1 MKKRIVACPAC
12 AAPVE
17 FKLSTSLVTVC
28 DFCHSVVARADK
40 KVEDHG
46 KVADL
51 VETNSPIHR
60 GLSGKYE
67 KKRFEVVGRVQY
79 QHPAGG
85 VWNEWYLRFPQDKVG
100 WLAEAQGKFYLMF
113 ERRFADE
120 AELPSFESLDVG
132 HRFQS
137 SAESP
142 PDKSSTGGGYVVAEK
157 GIATAATADGEIPW
171 AFRQNA
177 EHRFADLHGEGDEFG
192 TLEYSGDRPRG
203 FFGHEVSL
211 ADLRLESDGWAS
223 ALPAGPNTPA
233 LHVNCPKC
241 GGPLTLFAPDQSQRV
256 TCGSCHSLLDCG
268 QGKLEY
274 LQTLS
279 GRGIDKPLIP
289 LGSVG
294 KLFDTEYTVIGFMG
308 RFAVWEGKHFPWTE
322 YLLYNPAK
330 GFRWLVRNQGHWSFV
345 EAVPLSKVTQRGDR
359 ADVGFDGREFK
370 LYDRGAAHV
379 QFVVGEFYWRVTTEE
394 KVHTSDYIAPPLM
407 LSFER
412 TMTDKGSEENVSLGK
427 YISVEEIEA
436 AFNLQDLPR
445 PFAVGTIQ
453 PQPSRADVWGMWVCF
468 ASLLALLDFIFVSGA
483 LKQPVAQFH
492 FFAAQT
498 IVLAWPILMLFG
510 RHTFEVNRWSN
521 SDFSPYATSESE
533 E

>member
-28 DFCHSVVARADK
+28 DFCRSVVARADK
-40 KVEDHG
+40 KIEDHG

-60 GLSGKYE
+60 GLAGKYQ

-85 VWNEWYLRFPQDKVG
+85 VWNEWYLRFSLDKVG

-120 AELPSFESLDVG
+120 AEFPSFESLDVG

-137 SAESP
+137 SAESQP
-142 PDKSSTGGGYVVAEK
+142 KKTSTGSGYVVAEK

-177 EHRFADLHGEGDEFG
+177 EHRFADLHGDGDEFG

-203 FFGHEVSL
+203 FFGHEVAL
-211 ADLRLESDGWAS
+211 ADLNLESDGWAS

-233 LHVNCPKC
+233 LQLNCPKC
-241 GGPLTLFAPDQSQRV
+241 GGPLTLFAPDQSQRI
-256 TCGSCHSLLDCG
+256 TCVSCHSLLDCA

-279 GRGIDKPLIP
+279 GRGIDILLIP

-308 RFAVWEGKHFPWTE
+308 RFAVWEGKRFPWTE

-345 EAVPLSKVTQRGDR
+345 EAVPLSKAKRTESNGLV
-359 ADVGFDGREFK
+359 FDGNHFK
-370 LYDRGAAHV
+370 LYDKGTAHV

-394 KVHTSDYIAPPLM
+394 TASTQDYIAPPLM
-407 LSFER
+407 LSFEK
-412 TMTDKGSEENVSLGK
+412 TKSDKGSEENVSLGR
-427 YISVEEIEA
+427 YISVDEVES
-436 AFNLQDLPR
+436 AFNLKDLPR
-445 PFAVGTIQ
+445 PFGVGTIE
-453 PQPSRADVWGMWVCF
+453 PQPSRADVWGLWVCL
-468 ASLLALLDFIFVSGA
+468 ASLLAVLDFVFVSGA
-483 LKQPVAQFH
+483 VKTPVSQGHFMTAQFIV
-492 FFAAQT
+492 AAFPL
-498 IVLAWPILMLFG
+498 VMLAMRG
-510 RHTFEVNRWSN
+510 TFEVNRWKN
-521 SDFSPYATSESE
+521 SDYSPYAQSE
-533 E
+533 

>member
-28 DFCHSVVARADK
+28 DFCRSVVARADK

-60 GLSGKYE
+60 GLSGKYN
-67 KKRFEVVGRVQY
+67 KKRFDVVGRVQY

-113 ERRFADE
+113 ERRFASQ
-120 AELPSFESLDVG
+120 AEFPSFESLEVG

-137 SAESP
+137 SVEG
-142 PDKSSTGGGYVVAEK
+142 KSSPSSGVTGYVVAEK
-157 GIATAATADGEIPW
+157 GTATAAAADGEIPW
-171 AFRQNA
+171 AFRQHA
-177 EHRFADLHGEGDEFG
+177 EHRFADLHGDGHEFG

-211 ADLRLESDGWAS
+211 ADLNLESDGWAS

-233 LHVNCPKC
+233 LQLNCPKC
-241 GGPLTLFAPDQSQRV
+241 GGPLTLFVPDQSQRI
-256 TCGSCHSLLDCG
+256 TCVSCHSLLDCG

-274 LQTLS
+274 LKTLS

-330 GFRWLVRNQGHWSFV
+330 GFRWLVCNQGHWSFV
-345 EAVPLSKVTQRGDR
+345 EAVPLSKVARRGDR
-359 ADVGFDGREFK
+359 DDVVFNGQKFK
-370 LYDRGAAHV
+370 LYDRGTAHV
-379 QFVVGEFYWRVTTEE
+379 NFVVGEFYWRVTTEE
-394 KVHTSDYIAPPLM
+394 KVHTADYIAPPLM
-407 LSFER
+407 LSFETTR
-412 TMTDKGSEENVSLGK
+412 SDKGSEENVSLGK
-427 YISVEEIEA
+427 YLSVEEVEA
-436 AFNLQDLPR
+436 AFKRSDLPR
-445 PFAVGTIQ
+445 PFSVGTIQ
-453 PQPSRADVWGMWVCF
+453 PQPRRSDVWGLWVCL
-468 ASLLALLDFIFVSGA
+468 ASLLAVLDCVFVSGA
-483 LKQPVAQFH
+483 VKTPVSQGHFMTAQFMI
-492 FFAAQT
+492 AAF
-498 IVLAWPILMLFG
+498 PLMLLFV
-510 RHTFEVNRWSN
+510 RHTFEVNRWQN
-521 SDFSPYATSESE
+521 SDYSPYAQSE

>member
-1 MKKRIVACPAC
+1 MKKRIVSCPAC

-28 DFCHSVVARADK
+28 DFCRSVVARADK

-85 VWNEWYLRFPQDKVG
+85 VWNEWYLRFSLDKVG

-120 AELPSFESLDVG
+120 AELPSFESLNVG

-137 SAESP
+137 SAESLP
-142 PDKSSTGGGYVVAEK
+142 KKKSSTGSGYVVAEK
-157 GIATAATADGEIPW
+157 GVATAATADGEIPW

-177 EHRFADLHGEGDEFG
+177 EHRFADLHGDGDQFG

-211 ADLRLESDGWAS
+211 ADLNLESDGWES
-223 ALPAGPNTPA
+223 APPAGPNTSA
-233 LHVNCPKC
+233 LQLNCPHC
-241 GGPLTLFAPDQSQRV
+241 AGPLTLYAPDQSQRV
-256 TCGSCHSLLDCG
+256 TCPSCHSLLDCG

-274 LQTLS
+274 LQTLNLPVV
-279 GRGIDKPLIP
+279 KPVIP

-294 KLFDTEYTVIGFMG
+294 KLFDTEYTVIGFMV
-308 RFAVWEGKHFPWTE
+308 RYAVWEGKTFPWTE

-330 GFRWLVRNQGHWSFV
+330 GFRWLVRNDGHWSFV
-345 EAVPLSKVTQRGDR
+345 ESVPLSKVMKHGGDR
-359 ADVGFDGREFK
+359 AVNFDGKEFK
-370 LYDRGAAHV
+370 LYDKGTAYVR
-379 QFVVGEFYWRVTTEE
+379 FVVGEFYWRLTTEE
-394 KVHTSDYIAPPLM
+394 TVETRDYIAPPLM
-407 LSFER
+407 LSFE
-412 TMTDKGSEENVSLGK
+412 TTKSEKGEEKNLSLGT
-427 YISVEEIEA
+427 YLEIETIEA
-436 AFNLQDLPR
+436 AFGLKDLPR
-445 PFAVGTIQ
+445 AFSVGTIQ
-453 PQPSRADVWGMWVCF
+453 PQPSRADVWGLWVCL
-468 ASLLALLDFIFVSGA
+468 ASLLAVLDFVFVSGA
-483 LKQPVAQFH
+483 VKTPVSQGHFMTAQFIV
-492 FFAAQT
+492 AAFPL
-498 IVLAWPILMLFG
+498 VMLATRG
-510 RHTFEVNRWSN
+510 TFEVNRWKN
-521 SDFSPYATSESE
+521 SDYSPYAQSE
-533 E
+533 